1 MRRTIH
7 AIAIGVAMMCCSL
20 LSWSRVR
27 ASTVEIGDGLDDE
40 PPAPLIDQQAGSEFA
55 PPTGQTPAFTWS
67 ADSSLIPPP
76 YVAAATVEGGKI
88 RQINLNLDPGL
99 LKARGLSI
107 LDVVKAVKA
116 STGEGMGF
124 VGRVEGVAALAV
136 ATLQAA

>member
-7 AIAIGVAMMCCSL
+7 AIAMGVAMMCCSL

-76 YVAAATVEGGKI
+76 YVAAATDDHLVPLGTTSTAIPLPPAAWTGFT
-88 RQINLNLDPGL
+88 GL
-99 LKARGLSI
+99 G
-107 LDVVKAVKA
+107 
-116 STGEGMGF
+116 
-124 VGRVEGVAALAV
+124 ALG
-136 ATLQAA
+136 TISLLRRHRLRR